1 MKEELSLREIMNE
14 VIIFFINFKTLIIV
28 ITLSGTLGVI
38 VFQKIRPAYYNTTS
52 IATSGISAFERIEGA
67 KEVLNQRTAINLVN
81 TLHLDVQKED
91 FIVLGEKLNIS
102 EEKAASIKSISATQ
116 IFRKDQDGKDFN
128 TPKFEILLSVKDNEI
143 IKNVEEGLLHYF
155 NSNQY
160 IHSYYDYFKLTN
172 ENEIIAIDSEIESLQ
187 KFRLEKGFNI
197 DMSSFNLYSK
207 NGLTEVQNQIV
218 ELNQLKSINA
228 TNQMLLKPLSLV
240 QGFTISQTPERGVLL
255 LGSLAF
261 VISFIIAIVV
271 AVFVNVKK
279 KLIIK

>member
-28 ITLSGTLGVI
+28 ITLFGTLGVI

-52 IATSGISAFERIEGA
+52 IATSGISAFERIEGV

-160 IHSYYDYFKLTN
+160 IQSYYDYFKLTN

>member
-1 MKEELSLREIMNE
+1 MKEELSLREIINE
-14 VIIFFINFKTLIIV
+14 VIIFFINFKTLIIA
-28 ITLSGTLGVI
+28 ITLVGTLGVI
-38 VFQKIRPAYYNTTS
+38 VFQKIRPAYYNINS
-52 IATSGISAFERIEGA
+52 IATSGISAFERIEDD
-67 KEVLNQRTAINLVN
+67 KEVLNQRTAINLIN

-91 FIVLGEKLNIS
+91 FIVLGDKLNIS
-102 EEKAASIKSISATQ
+102 KEKAASIKSISATQ

-128 TPKFEILLSVKDNEI
+128 TPKFEILLSVKDNEV

-187 KFRLEKGFNI
+187 KFRSEKGFNI
-197 DMSSFNLYSK
+197 DMSSFNLYSQ
-207 NGLTEVQNQIV
+207 NGLTEVQNQII
-218 ELNQLKSINA
+218 ELNQLKSIIA
-228 TNQMLLKPLSLV
+228 TNQMLLKPLSFV
-240 QGFTISQTPERGVLL
+240 QGFSISQTPERGVLL

-271 AVFVNVKK
+271 AVFVNVKR

>member
-1 MKEELSLREIMNE
+1 MKEELSLREIMND
-14 VIIFFINFKTLIIV
+14 VIIFFINFKTLIIA
-28 ITLSGTLGVI
+28 ITLVGTLGVI

-52 IATSGISAFERIEGA
+52 IATSGISAFERFEGV
-67 KEVLNQRTAINLVN
+67 KEVMNQRTAINLVN

-218 ELNQLKSINA
+218 ELNQLKSIIA

>member
-1 MKEELSLREIMNE
+1 MKEELSLREIINE

-28 ITLSGTLGVI
+28 ITFVGTLGVI

-52 IATSGISAFERIEGA
+52 IATSGISAFERIEDE
-67 KEVLNQRTAINLVN
+67 KEVLNQRTAINLIN
-81 TLHLDVQKED
+81 TLDLDVQKED

-102 EEKAASIKSISATQ
+102 MENAASIKSINATQ

-128 TPKFEILLSVKDNEI
+128 TPKFEILLTVKDNGI
-143 IKNVEEGLLHYF
+143 IKNIEEGLLHYF

-172 ENEIIAIDSEIESLQ
+172 DNEIIAIDSEIESLQ
-187 KFRLEKGFNI
+187 KFRSDKGSNI

-207 NGLTEVQNQIV
+207 KGLTEVQNQII

-228 TNQMLLKPLSLV
+228 TNQMLLKPLSFV

-271 AVFVNVKK
+271 AVFVNVKQ

>member
-1 MKEELSLREIMNE
+1 MKEELSLREIINE
-14 VIIFFINFKTLIIV
+14 VIIFFINFKTLIIA
-28 ITLSGTLGVI
+28 ITLVGTLGVI
-38 VFQKIRPAYYNTTS
+38 VFQKIRPAYYNINS
-52 IATSGISAFERIEGA
+52 IATSGISAFERIEDD
-67 KEVLNQRTAINLVN
+67 KEVLNQRTAINLIN

-91 FIVLGEKLNIS
+91 FIVLGDKLNIS
-102 EEKAASIKSISATQ
+102 KEKAASIKSISATQ

-128 TPKFEILLSVKDNEI
+128 TPKFEILLSVKDNEV

-187 KFRLEKGFNI
+187 KFRSEKGSNI

-207 NGLTEVQNQIV
+207 NGLTEVQNQII

-228 TNQMLLKPLSLV
+228 TNQMLLKPLSFV

-271 AVFVNVKK
+271 AVFVNVKQ

>member
-1 MKEELSLREIMNE
+1 M
-14 VIIFFINFKTLIIV
+14 
-28 ITLSGTLGVI
+28 
-38 VFQKIRPAYYNTTS
+38 
-52 IATSGISAFERIEGA
+52 
-67 KEVLNQRTAINLVN
+67 NQRTAINLIN

-102 EEKAASIKSISATQ
+102 KEKSASIKSISATQ
-116 IFRKDQDGKDFN
+116 IFGKDQDGKDFN

-143 IKNVEEGLLHYF
+143 ITNIEEGLLHFF

-187 KFRLEKGFNI
+187 KFRSEKGSNI

>member
-1 MKEELSLREIMNE
+1 MKEELSLREIINE

-28 ITLSGTLGVI
+28 ITFVGTLGVI

-52 IATSGISAFERIEGA
+52 IATSGISAFERIEDE

-81 TLHLDVQKED
+81 TLDLDVQKED

-102 EEKAASIKSISATQ
+102 MENAASIKSINATQ

-128 TPKFEILLSVKDNEI
+128 TPKFEILLTVKDNGI
-143 IKNVEEGLLHYF
+143 IKNIEEGLLHYF

-172 ENEIIAIDSEIESLQ
+172 DNEIIAIDTEIESLQ
-187 KFRLEKGFNI
+187 KFRSDKGSNI

-207 NGLTEVQNQIV
+207 KGLTEVQNQII

-228 TNQMLLKPLSLV
+228 TNQMLLKPLSFV

-261 VISFIIAIVV
+261 VISFIVAIVV
-271 AVFVNVKK
+271 AVFVNVKQ
-279 KLIIK
+279 KLNIK

>member
-14 VIIFFINFKTLIIV
+14 VIIFFINFKTLIIA
-28 ITLSGTLGVI
+28 ITLVGTLGVI
-38 VFQKIRPAYYNTTS
+38 VFQKIRPAYYNINS
-52 IATSGISAFERIEGA
+52 IATSGISAFERIEDD
-67 KEVLNQRTAINLVN
+67 KEVLNQRTAINLIN

-91 FIVLGEKLNIS
+91 FIVLGDKLNIS
-102 EEKAASIKSISATQ
+102 KEKAASIKSISATQ

-128 TPKFEILLSVKDNEI
+128 TPKFEILLSVKDNEV

-187 KFRLEKGFNI
+187 KFRSEKGFNI
-197 DMSSFNLYSK
+197 DMSSFNLYSQ
-207 NGLTEVQNQIV
+207 NGLTEVQNQII
-218 ELNQLKSINA
+218 ELNQLKSIIA
-228 TNQMLLKPLSLV
+228 TNQMLLKPLSFV
-240 QGFTISQTPERGVLL
+240 QGFSISQTPERGVLL

-271 AVFVNVKK
+271 AVFVNVKR

>member
-1 MKEELSLREIMNE
+1 MKEELSLREIINE
-14 VIIFFINFKTLIIV
+14 VIIFFINFKTLIIA
-28 ITLSGTLGVI
+28 ITLVGTLGVI
-38 VFQKIRPAYYNTTS
+38 VFQKIRPAYYNINS
-52 IATSGISAFERIEGA
+52 IATSGISAFERIEDD
-67 KEVLNQRTAINLVN
+67 KEVLNQRTAINLIN

-91 FIVLGEKLNIS
+91 FIVLGDKLNIS
-102 EEKAASIKSISATQ
+102 KEKAASIKSISATQ

-128 TPKFEILLSVKDNEI
+128 TPKFEILLSVKDNEV

-187 KFRLEKGFNI
+187 KFRSEKGFNI
-197 DMSSFNLYSK
+197 DMSSFNLYSQ
-207 NGLTEVQNQIV
+207 NGLTEVQNQII
-218 ELNQLKSINA
+218 ELNQLKSIIA
-228 TNQMLLKPLSLV
+228 TNQMLLKPLSFV
-240 QGFTISQTPERGVLL
+240 QGFSISQTPERGVLL

-271 AVFVNVKK
+271 AIFLNVKQ

>member
-14 VIIFFINFKTLIIV
+14 VIIFFINFKTLIIT
-28 ITLSGTLGVI
+28 ITLVVTLGVI
-38 VFQKIRPAYYNTTS
+38 GFQKIRPAYYNTTA
-52 IATSGISAFERIEGA
+52 IATSGISAFERIEDG
-67 KEVLNQRTAINLVN
+67 KEVLNQRTAINLIN
-81 TLHLDVQKED
+81 TLDINVQKED

-102 EEKAASIKSISATQ
+102 EEKAASIKSITAIQ

-172 ENEIIAIDSEIESLQ
+172 EKEIIAIDSEIESLQ
-187 KFRLEKGFNI
+187 KFRSEKGSNI

-207 NGLTEVQNQIV
+207 NGLTEVQNQII

-228 TNQMLLKPLSLV
+228 TNQMFLKPLSFV
-240 QGFTISQTPERGVLL
+240 KGFTISQKPERGILL

-271 AVFVNVKK
+271 AVFVNVKR

>member
-1 MKEELSLREIMNE
+1 MKEELSLREIMND

-28 ITLSGTLGVI
+28 ITVVGTLGVI

-52 IATSGISAFERIEGA
+52 IATSGISAFERIEDD
-67 KEVLNQRTAINLVN
+67 KEVLNQRTAINLIN

-91 FIVLGEKLNIS
+91 FIVLAEKLNIS
-102 EEKAASIKSISATQ
+102 KEKSASIKSISATQ
-116 IFRKDQDGKDFN
+116 IFGKDQDGKDFN
-128 TPKFEILLSVKDNEI
+128 TPKFEILLSVKDNKI
-143 IKNVEEGLLHYF
+143 ITNIEEGLLHFF

-160 IHSYYDYFKLTN
+160 IHSYYDYYKLTN

-187 KFRLEKGFNI
+187 KFRSEKSSNI
-197 DMSSFNLYSK
+197 DMSSFNVYSK

-218 ELNQLKSINA
+218 ELNQLKSIIA

>member
-28 ITLSGTLGVI
+28 ITLFGTLGVI

-116 IFRKDQDGKDFN
+116 IFGKDQDGKDFN

-143 IKNVEEGLLHYF
+143 ITNIEEGLLHFF

>member
-28 ITLSGTLGVI
+28 ITLFGTLGVI

-160 IHSYYDYFKLTN
+160 INSYYDYFKLTN

-271 AVFVNVKK
+271 AVFVNVKQ

>member
-1 MKEELSLREIMNE
+1 MKEELSLREIMND

-28 ITLSGTLGVI
+28 ITLFGTLGVI

-52 IATSGISAFERIEGA
+52 IATSGISAFERFEGV
-67 KEVLNQRTAINLVN
+67 KEVMNQRTAINLVN

-218 ELNQLKSINA
+218 ELNQLKSIIA

>member
-14 VIIFFINFKTLIIV
+14 VIIFFINFKTLIIA
-28 ITLSGTLGVI
+28 ITLVGTLGVI

-52 IATSGISAFERIEGA
+52 IATSGISAFERIEDK
-67 KEVLNQRTAINLVN
+67 KEVLNQRTAINLIN

-102 EEKAASIKSISATQ
+102 EEKAASIKSISAVQ
-116 IFRKDQDGKDFN
+116 IFRKDQDGKEFN

-187 KFRLEKGFNI
+187 KFRSEKGSNI
-197 DMSSFNLYSK
+197 DMSSFNLYSR

-228 TNQMLLKPLSLV
+228 TNQMLLKPLSFV
-240 QGFTISQTPERGVLL
+240 KGFTIFQTPERGVLL

-271 AVFVNVKK
+271 AVFVNVKQ

>member
-1 MKEELSLREIMNE
+1 MKEELSLREIINE

-28 ITLSGTLGVI
+28 ITFVGTLGVI
-38 VFQKIRPAYYNTTS
+38 VFQKIRPAYYIITS
-52 IATSGISAFERIEGA
+52 IATSGISAFERIEDE
-67 KEVLNQRTAINLVN
+67 KEVLNQRTAINLIN
-81 TLHLDVQKED
+81 TLDLDVQKED

-102 EEKAASIKSISATQ
+102 MEKAASIKSINATQ

-128 TPKFEILLSVKDNEI
+128 TPKFEILLTVKDNGI
-143 IKNVEEGLLHYF
+143 IKNIEEGLLHYF

-172 ENEIIAIDSEIESLQ
+172 DNEIIAIDSEIESLQ
-187 KFRLEKGFNI
+187 KFRSDKGSNI

-207 NGLTEVQNQIV
+207 KGLTEVQNQII

-228 TNQMLLKPLSLV
+228 TNQMLLKPLSFV

-261 VISFIIAIVV
+261 VISFIVAIIV
-271 AVFVNVKK
+271 AVFVNVKQ
-279 KLIIK
+279 KLNIK

>member
-28 ITLSGTLGVI
+28 ITLVGTLGVI

-52 IATSGISAFERIEGA
+52 IATSGISAFERIEDD
-67 KEVLNQRTAINLVN
+67 KEVLNQRTAINLIN
-81 TLHLDVQKED
+81 SLDLDVQKED
-91 FIVLGEKLNIS
+91 FTVLGEKLNIP
-102 EEKAASIKSISATQ
+102 EEKAASIKSITATQ
-116 IFRKDQDGKDFN
+116 IFRKNQDGKDFN
-128 TPKFEILLSVKDNEI
+128 TPKFEILLSVKDNEV

-160 IHSYYDYFKLTN
+160 IHFYYDYFKLTN
-172 ENEIIAIDSEIESLQ
+172 ENEIIAIDNEIESLQ
-187 KFRLEKGFNI
+187 KFRSEKGSNI
-197 DMSSFNLYSK
+197 DMSSFNLYSQ
-207 NGLTEVQNQIV
+207 NGLTEVQNQII

-228 TNQMLLKPLSLV
+228 TNQMLLKPLSFV

-261 VISFIIAIVV
+261 LISFIVAIVV
-271 AVFVNVKK
+271 AIFVNVKQ
-279 KLIIK
+279 KLNIK

>member
-28 ITLSGTLGVI
+28 ITLFGTLGVI

-160 IHSYYDYFKLTN
+160 IQSYYDYFKLTN